1 MHQILLV
8 EDNPA
13 DARLMDEALAEV
25 KAPASLCWVASGEE
39 AIGRLRCNDPASAD
53 RKPDLVLLDLNL
65 PGLNGHEV
73 LLQIKRDPALKRTPV
88 LVLSSSARSEDV
100 EAAYDGHANAY
111 LVKPQTYEGY
121 LILVA
126 SIKSHWLGTVL
137 LPDPVV

>member
-13 DARLMDEALAEV
+13 DARLMNEALADV
-25 KAPASLCWVASGEE
+25 KAPATLCWVTSGEE
-39 AIGRLRCNDPASAD
+39 ALERLRSNDLASD
-53 RKPDLVLLDLNL
+53 ERRPDLVLLDLNL

-73 LLQIKRDPALKRTPV
+73 LLHIKRDPALKRTPV

-100 EAAYDGHANAY
+100 EDAYDGHANAY
-111 LVKPQTYEGY
+111 LVKPQNYEGY

-126 SIKSHWLGTVL
+126 SIKSHWLNTVL
-137 LPDPVV
+137 LPGPVV